1 MKKLL
6 AIIVLGLLWCGTGY
20 SLDRNT
26 CADYSAKAKTDQGA
40 KIMYGICLQEKDT
53 YFYNRSKK
61 FKCAQKAAKA
71 LTNNAANIKYGT
83 CIRN

>member
-6 AIIVLGLLWCGTGY
+6 GIVVLGLLWSSTAYG
-20 SLDRNT
+20 LDEDT
-26 CADYSAKAKTDQGA
+26 CADYAAKAKTDKGA
-40 KIMYGICLQEKDT
+40 NIMYGLCLREEGT

>member
-1 MKKLL
+1 MKKVLGIL
-6 AIIVLGLLWCGTGY
+6 VLGLLWSSTAYG
-20 SLDRNT
+20 LDRNT

-53 YFYNRSKK
+53 YFYNRTKR

-71 LTNNAANIKYGT
+71 NTNQGAKIMYGT
-83 CIRN
+83 CIQS